1 MRGVEA
7 ATGTSKGTAAL
18 VCDLDGVVR
27 HFDTSAQAAVDSRYG
42 LPEGAIGRACFSQPL
57 LTKAAS
63 GLVPDAHWREA
74 AARDLTG
81 IAGECATDALRE
93 WTELPEKLAADV
105 LDLLAQ
111 VRERHPVV
119 LLTNATDRLAAD
131 IDRLGIGQAFDEII
145 NSSDVGAAKPD
156 LAAFTAAA
164 TAVDRVL
171 GRTVTPEMIAFVD
184 DTKAHVAA
192 AEALGWRGTPVP
204 RRLGP
209 PDVPARLRT
218 AEILT

>member
-7 ATGTSKGTAAL
+7 ATRSSKTAAAL

-27 HFDTSAQAAVDSRYG
+27 HFDTSAQAAVESRYG
-42 LPEGAIGRACFSQPL
+42 LPEGAIGRACFSSPL
-57 LTKAAS
+57 LTEATS
-63 GLVPDAHWREA
+63 GVVPDAEWREA
-74 AARDLTG
+74 AARDLPLL
-81 IAGECATDALRE
+81 AGVTAADALRE
-93 WTELPEKLAADV
+93 WTDLPVTLAADV

-156 LAAFTAAA
+156 LAAFRAAA
-164 TAVDRVL
+164 TAVDRAL

-184 DTKAHVAA
+184 DSEGHVVAA
-192 AEALGWRGTPVP
+192 QALGWRGH
-204 RRLGP
+204 LFLDGW
-209 PDVPARLRT
+209 ALR
-218 AEILT
+218 AFLHGCGLLT